1 MISYTKKVFLVLAHS
16 TARMELHFY
25 DVNELQIYH

>member
-1 MISYTKKVFLVLAHS
+1 MKKVFLVLAHS
-16 TARMELHFY
+16 IARMELHFY